1 MWVLQYILI
10 ETATQ
15 PVFVLRE
22 ILWPPDL
29 EDRDELRG
37 LAVTDSDGTGPKW
50 TAEADAVRVLD
61 YARQKRLRYT
71 RLDFLRESD
80 APRP

>member
-1 MWVLQYILI
+1 MWVVQYILI

-29 EDRDELRG
+29 EDRHELRR

-61 YARQKRLRYT
+61 YARQERLRYT